1 MSDVLL
7 ELRGATVAFGDR
19 EVLRARDFRL
29 EAGER
34 VALAGANG
42 SGKTTLIRVLSGEL
56 RAGELRAGEL
66 RLAGRRIDAWTPA
79 QLAARRALLEQQ
91 PSCAWEL
98 TVEELV
104 ALGGPGGGEL
114 LARLGLLHLANRT
127 VSRLSGGERR
137 VAHLAR
143 CLAQLGEPAGKVLLL
158 DEPDAGL
165 DETRLGLVETAIRRF
180 ALEGGA
186 VVVATHGRLAEGMR
200 VERAG

>member
-42 SGKTTLIRVLSGEL
+42 SGKTTLIRVLS
-56 RAGELRAGEL
+56 GELRAGEL

>member
-7 ELRGATVAFGDR
+7 ELRGATVAFADR

-42 SGKTTLIRVLSGEL
+42 SGKTTLLRVLSGEL
-56 RAGELRAGEL
+56 RAGELM
-66 RLAGRRIDAWTPA
+66 LAGRRIDAWTPA

-91 PSCAWEL
+91 PSCAWDL

-104 ALGGPGGGEL
+104 GLGGAGGAEIL
-114 LARLGLLHLANRT
+114 TRLGLLHLANRE

-165 DETRLGLVETAIRRF
+165 DATRLELVATAIRRF
-180 ALEGGA
+180 ATEGGA

-200 VERAG
+200 IERG

>member
-1 MSDVLL
+1 MSEPLL

-19 EVLRARDFRL
+19 EVLRGRDLRL

-34 VALAGANG
+34 VALAGENG
-42 SGKTTLIRVLSGEL
+42 SGKTTLLRVLSGEL
-56 RAGELRAGEL
+56 RAGELRV
-66 RLAGRRIDAWTPA
+66 AGREIAAWAPA

-91 PSCAWEL
+91 PSCAWDL

-104 ALGGPGGGEL
+104 GLGGAGGTEIL
-114 LARLGLLHLANRT
+114 TRLGLLHLANRE

-165 DETRLGLVETAIRRF
+165 DATRLELVATAIRRF
-180 ALEGGA
+180 AAEGGA

-200 VERAG
+200 IERV